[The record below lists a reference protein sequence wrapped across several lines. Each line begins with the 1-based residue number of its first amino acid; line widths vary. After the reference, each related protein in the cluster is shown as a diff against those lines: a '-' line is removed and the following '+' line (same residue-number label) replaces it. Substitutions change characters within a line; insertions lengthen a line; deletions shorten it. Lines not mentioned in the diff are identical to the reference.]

1 MKQLWDSRFTKAV
14 NKEVIDF
21 TSSIHLDKRL
31 YKYDIQGSIAH
42 VRMLDKCKIINS
54 RDATRIIN
62 GLKLILRE
70 IQTKKIKFYTFDE
83 DIHMAIEKRLI
94 NKIGSAGEKLHTAR
108 SRNDQVSLDM
118 RLYLRDEI
126 ISLLK
131 LIKNL
136 QKVIIELAQKYIN
149 IIIPGFTHLQ
159 HGQPVALS
167 HHLMAYY
174 FMLKRDS
181 QRMGECLTRVNVLP
195 LGAGALAGTELPID
209 RRYVAKLLGF
219 QRVSANSIDTVS
231 DRDFVIEFLGIAS
244 ILAMH
249 LSRLSEEL
257 ILWSSEEFSF
267 IELDDAF
274 CTGSSI
280 MPQKKNPDVAEL
292 IRAKTGQ
299 VYGNLM
305 AMLTVMKGLPLS
317 YNRDMQED
325 KKCLFDTVDIT
336 GAVLRI
342 LPNLLKSLKVNK
354 DHISQVIKSGFLA
367 ATDVSN
373 YLVIKGVPFR
383 QAHGITGGIVKYCL
397 KTNRRIEELSL
408 GELKKFSGKFSS
420 DIFQKLKMENCVANK
435 QSLGG
440 TSPKELVNVIKKEK
454 KEQGF

>member
-1 MKQLWDSRFTKAV
+1 MKQLWDSRFSKAV

-31 YKYDIQGSIAH
+31 YTYDIQGSIAH
-42 VRMLDKCKIINS
+42 VRMLARCNIINS
-54 RDATRIIN
+54 RDANRIIN
-62 GLKLILRE
+62 GLKQILKE
-70 IQTKKIKFYTFDE
+70 IQAKKIKFFAFDE

-126 ISLLK
+126 NSVLR
-131 LIKNL
+131 LIKNF
-136 QKVIIELAQKYIN
+136 QKVIIELAQKYISV
-149 IIIPGFTHLQ
+149 IIPGFTHLQ

-174 FMLKRDS
+174 FMLKRDCE
-181 QRMGECLTRVNVLP
+181 RMDECLTRVNVLP

-209 RRYVAKLLGF
+209 RKYVAKLLGF
-219 QRVSANSIDTVS
+219 KKVSENSIDTVS
-231 DRDFVIEFLGIAS
+231 DRDFVIEFLGACS

-249 LSRLSEEL
+249 LSRLAEEL
-257 ILWSSEEFSF
+257 ILWSSEEFRF

-292 IRAKTGQ
+292 IRGRTGRI
-299 VYGNLM
+299 YGNLM

-336 GAVLRI
+336 EAVLKI

-354 DHISQVIKSGFLA
+354 DHISKIIQSGFLA

-373 YLVIKGVPFR
+373 YLVRKGVAFR

-397 KTNRRIEELSL
+397 KVNRRIEELSL
-408 GELKKFSGKFSS
+408 SELRKFSRKFSS
-420 DIFQKLKMENCVANK
+420 DIFQNLKIENCVANK

-440 TSPKELVNVIKKEK
+440 TSPKELVKTIKKEK